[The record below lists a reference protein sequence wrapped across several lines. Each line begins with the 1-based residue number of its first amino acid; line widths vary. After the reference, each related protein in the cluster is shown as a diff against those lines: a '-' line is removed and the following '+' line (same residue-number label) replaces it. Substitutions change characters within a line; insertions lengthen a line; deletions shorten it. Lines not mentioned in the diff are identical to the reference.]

1 MKFLSQQ
8 QKEVIAKAHG
18 LTVES
23 INKRIEI
30 WSLLNDPDI
39 SKQDLI
45 TAQREWIKIQQATWP
60 NVHE

>member
-1 MKFLSQQ
+1 MKFLSQS

-18 LTVES
+18 LPVES
-23 INKRIEI
+23 INTRIEI